1 MRTYIIDE
9 NKRMVAEV
17 NNEIEAE
24 VQITWL
30 EEEDKKEGLYKEGF
44 YSYIT
49 TENIHSY
56 GEKVETVEENEFETA
71 KKMVMD
77 LFEEAVQLYYGENIF
92 SHLEEQYKIEAQT
105 LKRVLRKAFGTEV
118 EFTRK

>member
-1 MRTYIIDE
+1 MRTYIISTED
-9 NKRMVAEV
+9 NRMIAEV

-24 VQITWL
+24 MEITRL
-30 EEEDKKEGLYKEGF
+30 EEEDKMEGLYKEGF

-49 TENIHSY
+49 TDNIHSY

-77 LFEEAVQLYYGENIF
+77 LFEEAVQLYNEEKF
-92 SHLEEQYKIEAQT
+92 FPELTEQYKVEAQT

-118 EFTRK
+118 EFK